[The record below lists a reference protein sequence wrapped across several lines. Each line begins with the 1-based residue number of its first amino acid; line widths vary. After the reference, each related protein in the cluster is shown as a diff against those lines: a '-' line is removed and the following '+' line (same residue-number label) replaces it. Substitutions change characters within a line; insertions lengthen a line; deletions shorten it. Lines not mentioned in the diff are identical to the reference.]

1 MKKLLAMVLALVMT
15 LSLAVSANAA
25 FKDDKDISADYAEAA
40 AVLDGMGVFEGV
52 DGSFL
57 PKDNI
62 TRAQVAT
69 IIYRVATADTAGYGK
84 DKSGLYATYN
94 KFSDMTGA
102 GWASGYIGYA
112 ANAEYVKGYPDG
124 TFKPTGNVT
133 GYEVL
138 AMILRVVGYDKN
150 NEFSGADWALN
161 VAKYAEQLGILKNVA
176 KTTDLSAP
184 ASRELVAELLFQA
197 IQKDMVTYTPAFGYV
212 TDKVA
217 DLKQTSIGYK
227 NFKLASDDSEDAWG
241 RPTTVWFEDSDKDLK
256 FDSTEDTY
264 AKITAT
270 PKATFNVETSQ
281 CDICDAL
288 GEKKTATI
296 VDTYTNGVLETKDV
310 TYTATATKAMVGA
323 QGQQLEYYKVDGGYR
338 LVVIDTYLAKV
349 ADVVAEK
356 LDSKGHVTRDDYM
369 KLTCYKTADKN
380 ETVYVAGN
388 DYAED
393 DYVLVNV
400 NEKVTDKI
408 VGVGEVK
415 LVEIVG
421 KAESFEGAQSKNWY
435 NAAKHTIDDKDYN
448 DAVRFYL
455 DDAGTTKTAKFTWFL
470 DQFGNLIGDAAIDN
484 SNYAVLKDIIWNVGR
499 PGSAEATLVFMD
511 GKEETVTVNSIDGL
525 EDDTTAGW
533 GVDGDFDKDY
543 VGAEP
548 TLTDAAGI
556 VGFDEDGELV
566 YVSSDSKYNGA
577 FEGLALYKVEYDKDG
592 NVDLVGYKTVSYDY
606 DVTVDTNA
614 SLIGNLNVG
623 TGKLNINDN
632 TEFLVRSGEGTKAD
646 PYTYTSYN
654 RNNLPQYAALSAEI
668 YYTIG
673 TDGFVN
679 RVYIKS
685 AADAAS
691 FGDHLFVTTK
701 SYYKPTGEKNIY
713 KMDVVIDGE
722 DQTVTGSKDVMEYLA
737 KNQNK
742 LFHVEWVK
750 DSGNKDYYGHIAS
763 VALINEWEDSD
774 KDYSSTEFIPAEGAC
789 DYVTGDAKIKGQTI
803 VSNHFNWTITSNTKF
818 VGAKDLNDIDL
829 EDDGVWVVASGSK
842 YSAEA
847 AYVYVGEKL
856 SDSVAL
862 TVTSKD
868 GEVSYDKDA
877 KQFTVTLPATF
888 DKDNTVVTLT
898 ADGASSLVKGASD
911 SDFKA
916 ETTTDTIFVPSQ
928 VGQSRDV
935 TVWNEEGTAHA
946 EYTVKVATTVAATAE
961 VNDLVVTVGSTNLS
975 GKVTAYKSLADA
987 VANANKVALDGGR
1000 DLTVEINGGAHWVE
1014 GDVCASSN
1022 AALASTVN
1030 GQTHA
1035 QNTDSVTGA
1044 NIASGTYIVV
1054 GVGVDG
1060 SNYYVVYLVK

>member
-15 LSLAVSANAA
+15 LSLAVSASA

-124 TFKPTGNVT
+124 TFKPSGNVT

-161 VAKYAEQLGILKNVA
+161 VAKYAESLGILDNVD
-176 KTTDLSAP
+176 KSTDLSAP

-227 NFKLASDDSEDAWG
+227 NFKLASDDSEDVWG

-256 FDSTEDTY
+256 YDDGTEDTY
-264 AKITAT
+264 AEITAT

-281 CDICDAL
+281 CDICEAL
-288 GEKKTATI
+288 GVKKTTTV
-296 VDTYTNGVLETKDV
+296 VDTYTNGKLETADV
-310 TYTATATKAMVGA
+310 TYTATATKSMVGA

-356 LDSKGHVTRDDYM
+356 LDAKGHVTRDDYM
-369 KLTCYKTADKN
+369 KLAVYTSEDS
-380 ETVYVAGN
+380 VPLYVAGN

-400 NEKVTDKI
+400 NEKATDKI
-408 VGVGEVK
+408 IGEGTVK
-415 LVEIVG
+415 HVEVVG

-455 DDAGTTKTAKFTWFL
+455 DAAGTTKTAKFTWFL

-484 SNYAVLKDIIWNVGR
+484 SNYAVLKDIIWVVGK
-499 PGSAEATLVFMD
+499 PGHAEATLVFMD

-525 EDDTTAGW
+525 SGDNYIAGAFSRA
-533 GVDGDFDKDY
+533 VA
-543 VGAEP
+543 GAEP
-548 TLTDAAGI
+548 ELEDTYSQ
-556 VGFDEDGELV
+556 VGFTNNPKAAL
-566 YVSSDSKYNGA
+566 VSSDSKYNDKY
-577 FEGLALYKVEYDKDG
+577 EGLALYKVSYDKDG
-592 NVDLVGYKTVSYDY
+592 NVDLTGYDVPVYYSK

-614 SLIGNLNVG
+614 SLIANTEV
-623 TGKLNINDN
+623 GKLNINDN

-646 PYTYTSYN
+646 PYTYASYN

-668 YYTIG
+668 YYTVG
-673 TDGFVN
+673 TDRFVN

-750 DSGNKDYYGHIAS
+750 DSGNKDYYGYIAS

-774 KDYSSTEFIPAEGAC
+774 KDYSATEFIPAEGAC
-789 DYVTGDAKIKGQTI
+789 DYVTGAAMIKGQTI
-803 VSNHFNWTITSNTKF
+803 VSNHFNWTITGNTKF

-829 EDDGVWVVASGSK
+829 EDNGVWVVASGSK

-856 SDSVAL
+856 DEGLNLAVTAAEGTVAYDKTDAKNIVIKYTSVKDATKADMTMVADDDNAVIELVSGSDKLAATSAEWTGFSIHKIDDAINGTIKVYNEAGTASQKYTLVAEWTESETTGSIKYTVNFYDSNNK
-862 TVTSKD
+862 TVTDTKTYTSANLTPGTYVYD
-868 GEVSYDKDA
+868 GTPGYTANWILEQVNATPASWNVSY
-877 KQFTVTLPATF
+877 ATP
-888 DKDNTVVTLT
+888 NATVV
-898 ADGASSLVKGASD
+898 AGG
-911 SDFKA
+911 
-916 ETTTDTIFVPSQ
+916 
-928 VGQSRDV
+928 
-935 TVWNEEGTAHA
+935 
-946 EYTVKVATTVAATAE
+946 TAE
-961 VNDLVVTVGSTNLS
+961 VVLNV
-975 GKVTAYKSLADA
+975 YP
-987 VANANKVALDGGR
+987 VA
-1000 DLTVEINGGAHWVE
+1000 H
-1014 GDVCASSN
+1014 
-1022 AALASTVN
+1022 
-1030 GQTHA
+1030 Q
-1035 QNTDSVTGA
+1035 
-1044 NIASGTYIVV
+1044 
-1054 GVGVDG
+1054 
-1060 SNYYVVYLVK
+1060 